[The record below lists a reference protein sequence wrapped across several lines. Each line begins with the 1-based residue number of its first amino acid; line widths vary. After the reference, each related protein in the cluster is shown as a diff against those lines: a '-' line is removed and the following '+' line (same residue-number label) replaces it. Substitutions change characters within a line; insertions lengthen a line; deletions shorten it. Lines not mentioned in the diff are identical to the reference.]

1 MKSIVIDIL
10 GGDNNEKEIL
20 LGLKEYYKNTK
31 YHLVIFG
38 PKELIIEYFKENEVT
53 IFDIKNEVTNKTS
66 PMAMLHDMEDT
77 ALVHSFNYL
86 KENKDAVGLL
96 TVSSTGC
103 VLTGS
108 IFKLGL
114 IKGIKAPVLASE
126 MYRMDFSRFLIAD
139 CGANIDAT
147 KEMLLDFAKM
157 GNAFEKASGIENPR
171 IGLLNI
177 GVEEKKGNKVMKEA
191 YNLLKE
197 SGLNFIGNIEFNSI
211 YQGKADCIVS
221 DGVIGN
227 SIIKNTEGV
236 AKAILNSIDLPK
248 EAKDRIN
255 HLFNY
260 NDYGAAMLLGPKK
273 IILKAH
279 GEANHNTIIESLKI
293 MERLDEGSL
302 IESLE
307 KEFSVW

>member
-1 MKSIVIDIL
+1 MKSIVVDIL
-10 GGDNNEKEIL
+10 GGDNNEREIL
-20 LGLKEYYKNTK
+20 IGLKDYFKEMTYK
-31 YHLVIFG
+31 LVIAG
-38 PKELIIEYFKENEVT
+38 PKELIKEYFNDEEVIILDT
-53 IFDIKNEVTNKTS
+53 NKEVTNHTS
-66 PMAMLHDMEDT
+66 PMAILHDMEDT
-77 ALVHSFNYL
+77 ALVLSLNYL
-86 KENKDAVGLL
+86 KENDDAVGLL

-114 IKGIKAPVLASE
+114 INGIKTPVLASE

-139 CGANIDAT
+139 CGANIDVT
-147 KEMLLDFAKM
+147 SNMLLDFARI
-157 GNAFEKASGIENPR
+157 GNAFEKAKGIKNPK

-191 YNLLKE
+191 YSLLKD
-197 SGLNFIGNIEFNSI
+197 SNMNFIGNIEFNSI
-211 YQGKADCIVS
+211 YLGLADCIVC

-236 AKAILNSIDLPK
+236 AKAIINSVNLDTK
-248 EAKDRIN
+248 SKDKIN

-260 NDYGAAMLLGPKK
+260 NDFGSAIFLGPKK

-279 GEANHNTIIESLKI
+279 GEANRNTIIESLKN
-293 MERLDEGSL
+293 MCELDKGQL
-302 IESLE
+302 IEALE
-307 KEFSVW
+307 KEFSK